1 MKGTLK
7 ELANLLNITNSKD
20 YETFFNYLTRIH
32 KFKYDKIIKG
42 YVKYKKRLQKQS
54 LHETSQSKET
64 HSQKTKDTY
73 ILQNLSKD
81 EIYKIRELIYKNNS
95 AYQNKEKLIQEAIKL
110 IEFLKGICNL
120 DLSMSM
126 IRENILE
133 INQALFIKIIK
144 TFEKENIITLKRV
157 KRYKKGNQYKKIINL
172 SKNIN
177 IKADDG
183 QRTKENNRE
192 ICEL

>member
-1 MKGTLK
+1 
-7 ELANLLNITNSKD
+7 
-20 YETFFNYLTRIH
+20 
-32 KFKYDKIIKG
+32 
-42 YVKYKKRLQKQS
+42 
-54 LHETSQSKET
+54 
-64 HSQKTKDTY
+64 
-73 ILQNLSKD
+73 
-81 EIYKIRELIYKNNS
+81 
-95 AYQNKEKLIQEAIKL
+95 
-110 IEFLKGICNL
+110 
-120 DLSMSM
+120 M